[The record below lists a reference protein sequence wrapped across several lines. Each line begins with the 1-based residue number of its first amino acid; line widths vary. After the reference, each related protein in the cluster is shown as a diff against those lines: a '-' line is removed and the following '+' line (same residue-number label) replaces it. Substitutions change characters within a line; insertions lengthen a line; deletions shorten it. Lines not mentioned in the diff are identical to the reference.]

1 MADKNVVLLK
11 SVILV
16 RDGKRV
22 SPPLNKAF
30 PLTAD
35 ELKSLKDGTHY
46 RAAINEDAQASEA
59 ELQPLARSPGTAE
72 PQTNGKGAGTTTAM
86 ANGMDGTNATNQQD
100 GDANTDQRLNAN
112 VTDVTATV
120 NAITDKA
127 DLAAL
132 REAET
137 KGKNRAGVLGAIDA
151 RVKDLTP
158 ADDDL

>member
-11 SVILV
+11 SVILL

-22 SPPLNKAF
+22 SPPVNKAY
-30 PLTAD
+30 PLSAD
-35 ELKSLKDGTHY
+35 ELKGLKEGTHY
-46 RAAINEDAQASEA
+46 RAAINEDQAASEA

-72 PQTNGKGAGTTTAM
+72 PKTNGQGAGNTTAM
-86 ANGMDGTNATNQQD
+86 ANGMDGTSTTGEQS

-112 VTDVTATV
+112 VTDVTATI

-132 REAET
+132 REHEA
-137 KGKNRAGVLGAIDA
+137 KGKNRSGVLGAIDA
-151 RVKDLTP
+151 RVTALTP